1 MSSISSIVLK
11 NVVDEL
17 QKNVQAE
24 MSKFQLQIG
33 ALDSILRHIE
43 PQATEAKEPV
53 EVKELVEPK
62 EPHNPV
68 GMQLRLMDV
77 KLMNEDLNRRL
88 TKTQDLLEEKCNEVD
103 DLKKTVNSIQD
114 KLTQLLEMS
123 TKLSIDF
130 NNHYVHSQVL
140 HTTLDNKVTAL
151 RSYCDEFI
159 QNKTAIENE
168 VFAVPHNTP
177 ESSVEEPDIVDEV
190 DLAAEA
196 EETVEAEEEEAVEEE
211 EAAAEEEEAVEEEE
225 GAAEEE
231 AAEEAAE
238 DEETVGV
245 ADAEEEGEEMEEIE
259 YKGRTY
265 YVDSDNIAYVLDD
278 SGELEED
285 PVGQWVPEKKIMRFY
300 KK

>member
-43 PQATEAKEPV
+43 PQAKEPV
-53 EVKELVEPK
+53 EAKAPVES
-62 EPHNPV
+62 HDSI

-88 TKTQDLLEEKCNEVD
+88 TATQDLLDEKCNEVD

-130 NNHYVHSQVL
+130 NNHYISSKTL
-140 HTTLDNKVTAL
+140 HTTLDNKVDAL

-159 QNKTAIENE
+159 KNKTAIENE

-190 DLAAEA
+190 DLA
-196 EETVEAEEEEAVEEE
+196 EEEEIAAVEEAATAE
-211 EAAAEEEEAVEEEE
+211 EGEAAEEAAEEET
-225 GAAEEE
+225 AAEEE
-231 AAEEAAE
+231 AAEE
-238 DEETVGV
+238 ETV
-245 ADAEEEGEEMEEIE
+245 AAEEEEVVEVE

-265 YVDSDNIAYVLDD
+265 YVDSDNIAYVLDE